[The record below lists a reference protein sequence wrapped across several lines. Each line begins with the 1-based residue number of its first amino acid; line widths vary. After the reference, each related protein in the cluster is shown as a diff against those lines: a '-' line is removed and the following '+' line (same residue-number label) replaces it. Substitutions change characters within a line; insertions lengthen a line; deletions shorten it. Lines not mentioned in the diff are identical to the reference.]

1 MLGGEVG
8 LWLLG
13 CGIQRGRIR
22 GKRPFASRRRSLDE
36 SRWLVF
42 LYLIWVEGV
51 VCLYAWRELF
61 VYGAGKREGREVA
74 LA

>member
-22 GKRPFASRRRSLDE
+22 GKRPFASRRRSLYK
-36 SRWLVF
+36 SGWLIF
-42 LYLIWVEGV
+42 LHFI
-51 VCLYAWRELF
+51 
-61 VYGAGKREGREVA
+61 
-74 LA
+74 